1 MLGFQDFTTNSY
13 PSAGLDYNPLMT
25 TALLSDL
32 YSPYSYGT
40 IAGATPASNA
50 NNANTYLD
58 EVYSLLSEA
67 WGILP
72 GAGTSVTAPAGNF
85 PSPNTPTAGNVGV
98 GHQTGDPEVDSFLN
112 QIDGFV
118 ADTKSWLGSLFKD
131 PLTGMLMNSQSTLPL
146 TESSG
151 QDVSTIVNPNTTD
164 AQLNPIDRQNQ
175 YTAQIERNRAKL
187 EEMKNSINKGDQRLN
202 NKHRFDS
209 YNTFNTGPV
218 YGLDGET
225 WIGYVGLDGSYTRL

>member
-72 GAGTSVTAPAGNF
+72 GAGTSVTAPAGSF

-98 GHQTGDPEVDSFLN
+98 GHQTGDQGVDSFLN

-118 ADTKSWLGSLFKD
+118 ADTRSWLGSLPRD
-131 PLTGMLMNSQSTLPL
+131 PLTGMLTNSQSTLPH
-146 TESSG
+146 
-151 QDVSTIVNPNTTD
+151 VSTIVNPNTTD

-175 YTAQIERNRAKL
+175 YTAKIERNRAKL

-202 NKHRFDS
+202 EHRFDS
-209 YNTFNTGPV
+209 YGTFGTGPV

>member
-164 AQLNPIDRQNQ
+164 AQLNPIDPQNQ

-202 NKHRFDS
+202 EHRFDS
-209 YNTFNTGPV
+209 YRTFGTGPV

>member
-13 PSAGLDYNPLMT
+13 PSAGLEYNPLMT

-58 EVYSLLSEA
+58 EVNSLLAEA
-67 WGILP
+67 LGIYQ
-72 GAGTSVTAPAGNF
+72 GAGTSVVAPDGNSPSWDTANV
-85 PSPNTPTAGNVGV
+85 GNVGV

-118 ADTKSWLGSLFKD
+118 ADTRSWLGSFFKD

-202 NKHRFDS
+202 KYRLEP
-209 YNTFNTGPV
+209 YNTFNNGPV
-218 YGLDGET
+218 YGPDWQ
-225 WIGYVGLDGSYTRL
+225 WIGYQRGNDVSLV